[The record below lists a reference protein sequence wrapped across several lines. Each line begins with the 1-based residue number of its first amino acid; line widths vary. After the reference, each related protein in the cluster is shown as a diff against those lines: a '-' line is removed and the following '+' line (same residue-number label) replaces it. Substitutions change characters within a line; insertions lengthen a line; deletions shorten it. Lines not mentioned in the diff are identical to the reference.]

1 LRSVI
6 KGIVAV
12 VGMLAVG
19 WIVWK
24 LLERQ
29 GNATDAQGN
38 VIYKQN
44 RGKPGDPKAGGT
56 DQ

>member
-1 LRSVI
+1 VI
-6 KGIVAV
+6 KGIFAV

-38 VIYKQN
+38 IIYRQN
-44 RGKPGDPKAGGT
+44 RGKPHDPKSGAS
-56 DQ
+56 D